1 MAQLPQKIYKENL
14 PKPDEFSPIP
24 EGNYNVIVSKT
35 EYTTKESGR
44 ESIDLSLKVL
54 DGPYANRYLNLSI
67 VMALPPGEDEE
78 ANKRKE
84 TCLNISQKTL
94 HQLLSLSGLSAIED
108 TDELLNR
115 TFTVKVGSTPA
126 KDGYD
131 ARNDVKRIMEY
142 KGNVAPVSASRP
154 QVSTPSYSQGPAPSQ
169 KSQIKP
175 ATNPWANVAPSGA
188 DKPARSW

>member
-94 HQLLSLSGLSAIED
+94 HQLLSLSGLSVIED
-108 TDELLNR
+108 R
-115 TFTVKVGSTPA
+115 MFTVKVGITPA
-126 KDGYD
+126 RDGYD

-142 KGNVAPVSASRP
+142 KGDVAPVSASRP

>member
-115 TFTVKVGSTPA
+115 MFTVKVGITPA
-126 KDGYD
+126 RDGYD

-142 KGNVAPVSASRP
+142 KGDVAPVSASRP
-154 QVSTPSYSQGPAPSQ
+154 QVSTPSYSQSPAPSQ

-175 ATNPWANVAPSGA
+175 ATNPWANVAQPGA